1 VVRGAPV
8 KGKPRTGARSAPEDS
23 AIGII
28 CHRMS
33 APLPELPGVEHEFH
47 ALSTGVRVHVAVAGP
62 SGAPPLLALHGWPQ
76 HWYCWRRIVPL
87 LAGDFRLLMPD
98 LRGLGWSGAP
108 RDGDYRKERLADD
121 ALALLDALGIERA
134 GLLGH
139 DWGGWAGFL
148 AVLRAP
154 GRFTGYVAQGIP
166 HPWTRP
172 SLQAIPRL
180 AYQPPIATPF
190 LGPRLIRDTPL
201 VATMHRAA
209 WGERSTFDP
218 AAVEV
223 FAAVYRDPA
232 RAEAS
237 SRYYR
242 DFLTRELPGRLRGSR
257 GRLTVPTRL
266 LFGVRDPLGADLAK
280 GLERHGDHARVELLE
295 GCGHFVPEERPE
307 SVASAVREVCG

>member
-1 VVRGAPV
+1 VTTDPPKV
-8 KGKPRTGARSAPEDS
+8 S
-23 AIGII
+23 
-28 CHRMS
+28 
-33 APLPELPGVEHEFH
+33 GVEHEFH

-62 SGAPPLLALHGWPQ
+62 PGAQPLLALHGWPQ
-76 HWYCWRRIVPL
+76 HWYCWRRVVPL

-98 LRGLGWSGAP
+98 LRGLGWSGSAP
-108 RDGDYRKERLADD
+108 DGDYRKERLADD

-154 GRFTGYVAQGIP
+154 ERFTGYVAQGTA

-172 SLQAIPRL
+172 GLQTIPRL
-180 AYQPPIATPF
+180 AYQPPIATPVF
-190 LGPRLIRDTPL
+190 GPRLIRDTPL
-201 VATMHRAA
+201 VAKLHRAA
-209 WGERSTFDP
+209 WGDSSTFDP
-218 AAVEV
+218 AAVEI
-223 FAAVYRDPA
+223 FAAAYRDRS

-242 DFLTRELPGRLRGSR
+242 DVLTRELVGRLRASR
-257 GRLTVPTRL
+257 RRLTVPTRL
-266 LFGVRDPLGADLAK
+266 LFGVRDPLGVDMAA
-280 GLERHGDHARVELLE
+280 GLERHGDDARVELLD

-307 SVASAVREVCG
+307 TVASTARAICA

>member
-1 VVRGAPV
+1 VTP
-8 KGKPRTGARSAPEDS
+8 
-23 AIGII
+23 
-28 CHRMS
+28 
-33 APLPELPGVEHEFH
+33 PLPELPGVRHDD
-47 ALSTGVRVHVAVAGP
+47 LDLPTGVRVHLATAGP
-62 SGAPPLLALHGWPQ
+62 PDAPPLLALHGWPQ
-76 HWYCWRRIVPL
+76 HWWCWRRVVPL
-87 LAGDFRLLMPD
+87 LAGDHRLLMPD
-98 LRGLGWSGAP
+98 LRGLGWSGPPDDA
-108 RDGDYRKERLADD
+108 DYRKDRLVDD

-154 GRFTGYVAQGIP
+154 GRFSGYVAMGIA

-172 SLQAIPRL
+172 RLDSLPRL

-201 VATMHRAA
+201 VTKAHRAL
-209 WGERSTFDP
+209 WGERSTFDA

-223 FAAVYRDPA
+223 FAATYRDAA

-242 DFLTRELPGRLRGSR
+242 DFLTRELPSQLGGAFRGR
-257 GRLTVPTRL
+257 RLTVPTRL
-266 LFGVRDPLGADLAK
+266 LFGARDPLGTAMAK
-280 GLERHGDHARVELLE
+280 GLERHGDDAQVEYLD

-307 SVASAVREVCG
+307 AVAAAARAVCG